1 LIVVA
6 VTASAQET
14 VDAKQVVGTWM
25 GTVRA
30 TGNAPASVQVEF
42 KPEGLFEGGAVSSV
56 TGHVS
61 YAGRW
66 KVDGK
71 TILVDYIADSSRGK
85 AEASWTM
92 KLDGEELSGTG
103 FRPIGNLRFDVSLKR
118 VK

>member
-56 TGHVS
+56 TGHV
-61 YAGRW
+61 
-66 KVDGK
+66 
-71 TILVDYIADSSRGK
+71 VDYIADSSRGK

-103 FRPIGNLRFDVSLKR
+103 FRPIGNLRFDVNLKR